1 MSYGVQKYRAE
12 RKAHGECILCGYPN
26 PDKKHATCPKC
37 REYMRKEAQRKRD
50 ERRAKGLCIYC
61 GKKPALPGKNDCGC
75 RTAYIKRK
83 RERNIQGGLCVVCGK
98 KEIDKSRSKR
108 MCTDC
113 LDRYIVYTKKWVT
126 GKASKGSS

>member
-26 PDKKHATCPKC
+26 PDKRHATCPRC
-37 REYMRKEAQRKRD
+37 REYTRKEAQRKRD

-83 RERNIQGGLCVVCGK
+83 RERNIQGGLCAVCGK
-98 KEIDKSRSKR
+98 KKIDKSRSKR

-113 LDRYIVYTKKWVT
+113 LDRYIVYTKKWMM
-126 GKASKGSS
+126 KASKGSS

>member
-75 RTAYIKRK
+75 RATYIKRK

-98 KEIDKSRSKR
+98 KKIDKSRSKR

-113 LDRYIVYTKKWVT
+113 LDCYIVYTKKWVT
-126 GKASKGSS
+126 SKASKGSS